1 MPKNDSTVL
10 SNALAAFPPP
20 DDANL
25 LVDHETADVTS
36 IYRFSPE
43 IASINTVSFITQPVA
58 DPYWFGQ
65 IAAAN
70 ALAKIYAVGGKPVA
84 ALNLV
89 MFPNN
94 QLSKGTLLEVL
105 RLAIFPAKQLDVE
118 ILQEFLRGGHE
129 KVTEA
134 GACLTG
140 GHSVHDVEPKY
151 GLCVNGVVHPERILT
166 HAGALPGDALIL
178 TKPLGAGVL
187 FAAVQAGKY
196 PLKKLEKETLP
207 LLASLNNKALE
218 TALAF
223 DVHACADVNDS
234 GILGCLLN
242 IALASQVGALLK
254 YRELAVYPGAVEMY
268 QKRVTTDSN
277 RSNRALLAQHDLKI
291 QTSLSAA
298 ETELLY
304 DPQTSGGLL
313 LALPQAQAAELLAVL
328 HKNGVT
334 AATCIGEVIDGAD
347 GIMVG

>member
-1 MPKNDSTVL
+1 M
-10 SNALAAFPPP
+10 
-20 DDANL
+20 
-25 LVDHETADVTS
+25 
-36 IYRFSPE
+36 
-43 IASINTVSFITQPVA
+43 VSFITQTIS

-70 ALAKIYAVGGKPVA
+70 ALAKIYAVGGTPVT

-105 RLAIFPAKQLDVE
+105 RLAMFPSKQLDVG
-118 ILQEFLRGGHE
+118 ILQEILRGGYD

-134 GACLTG
+134 GACLAG
-140 GHSVHDVEPKY
+140 GQSVHDAEPKY

-166 HAGALPGDALIL
+166 HAGAQPGDALIL
-178 TKPLGAGVL
+178 TKLLGSGVL
-187 FAAVQAGKY
+187 FAAVRAGKY
-196 PLKKLEKETLP
+196 PLKELEEETLP
-207 LLASLNNKALE
+207 LLTALNDKALE

-223 DVHACADVNDS
+223 DIHACADVSDS

-242 IALASQVGALLK
+242 IALASQAGVLLK
-254 YRELAVYPGAVEMY
+254 YKELAFYPGAAEMY

-277 RSNRALLAQHDLKI
+277 RANRALLAQHDLKI

-304 DPQTSGGLL
+304 DPQTS
-313 LALPQAQAAELLAVL
+313 
-328 HKNGVT
+328 
-334 AATCIGEVIDGAD
+334 
-347 GIMVG
+347 VGCC